1 LTHLTGVS
9 RGRRAVFLDRDGVL
23 LKLLKDGNI
32 SRPPRSIHELELA
45 GDAPQALERLRSAG
59 FARIVITN
67 QPDIA
72 RGKVE
77 EHVVRAMH
85 EQLRSRLSV
94 DAVYFCPHD
103 NEQECECRKP
113 KPGLILQAAA
123 EQGLDLIRS
132 CLIGDRWVDLGAA
145 EAAGIDGILLQ
156 APHSWHPT
164 SIGPPPQMGSPQ
176 FTGRSLT
183 ECVDFVLASSRY
195 Q

>member
-1 LTHLTGVS
+1 MK
-9 RGRRAVFLDRDGVL
+9 RRAVFLDRDGVL
-23 LKLLKDGNI
+23 LKLLGNG
-32 SRPPRSIHELELA
+32 SSLRPPRSLDELEFTEE
-45 GDAPQALERLRSAG
+45 APQALERLRRAG
-59 FARIVITN
+59 FARVVVTN

-72 RGKVE
+72 RGTVDE
-77 EHVVRAMH
+77 RVVRQMH
-85 EQLRSRLSV
+85 ELLLSRLSV

-123 EQGLDLIRS
+123 EQRLDLIRS

-145 EAAGIDGILLQ
+145 QAAGIDGILLQ

-164 SIGPPPQMGSPQ
+164 SIGPPPQLGSLR
-176 FTGRSLT
+176 FTGHSLT

-195 Q
+195 R